1 MKIWNSVIS
10 KLWPHCIYEIFLP
23 QQIFLLSKW
32 WWPWLMWPLQMRNW
46 LRWFYLV
53 IPLLLNQEAI
63 KGQVLNYNYWW
74 PFWQVS
80 LDLEGLV
87 FGQQAGLGC
96 CWQLLV
102 NALRFHSILKK
113 KNLSWTLEKGQRSK
127 LSNICSLTFT
137 KINCK
142 KLKLKTFPINNVDS
156 RHFTQFIN
164 IFRKIFLKKKKYL
177 KIFWIFFCFE

>member
-80 LDLEGLV
+80 LDLEELV

-113 KNLSWTLEKGQRSK
+113 KLVMNLGKRSK
-127 LSNICSLTFT
+127 I
-137 KINCK
+137 KVI
-142 KLKLKTFPINNVDS
+142 
-156 RHFTQFIN
+156 
-164 IFRKIFLKKKKYL
+164 KYL
-177 KIFWIFFCFE
+177 QFNVYKNKLQKVET

>member
-113 KNLSWTLEKGQRSK
+113 KLVMNLGKRSK
-127 LSNICSLTFT
+127 I
-137 KINCK
+137 KVI
-142 KLKLKTFPINNVDS
+142 
-156 RHFTQFIN
+156 
-164 IFRKIFLKKKKYL
+164 KYL
-177 KIFWIFFCFE
+177 QFNVYKNKLQRVET

>member
-113 KNLSWTLEKGQRSK
+113 KLVMNLGKRSK
-127 LSNICSLTFT
+127 I
-137 KINCK
+137 KVI
-142 KLKLKTFPINNVDS
+142 
-156 RHFTQFIN
+156 
-164 IFRKIFLKKKKYL
+164 KYL
-177 KIFWIFFCFE
+177 QFNVYKNKLQKVET